1 METDLIC
8 GFSLSLFWQ
17 AVKEFIE
24 IVNKK
29 IERNTMSPSTALK
42 FVLARKLDV
51 PRAVALFEQ
60 YVILRKEEQLDNI
73 DPMSNPLR
81 AELETGKFTILVSIC
96 VMKLIKLI

>member
-1 METDLIC
+1 M
-8 GFSLSLFWQ
+8 FFFFQQ

-29 IERNTMSPSTALK
+29 IEGKPISSSTALK

-60 YVILRKEEQLDNI
+60 HVLIRKEENLDNI
-73 DPMSNPLR
+73 DPMSDPLR
-81 AELETGKFTILVSIC
+81 TELENGKFTILVSIE
-96 VMKLIKLI
+96 KKTHTIFPIKRLKFR